1 MLIESTMGDSY
12 DINKEIEIKLDLG
25 SFTNYLKL
33 VGFLGQFDREESQLN
48 AFFDTEDHL
57 LANSGWALRMRT
69 DESDGYVTL
78 KSRTSE
84 HDEAAIRDELETVI
98 DRQEAHDVV
107 NLKRDIMELTAP
119 TIAYVRE
126 NFGTDIRLAKLV
138 HFENQRQHKS
148 FRFGDYTYDLEID
161 TTRFSDGT
169 VDYELEVELPDE
181 AQVVI
186 VNDRLRKLFGS
197 LDIPFVPQEKSKF
210 ARALARAEVF

>member
-1 MLIESTMGDSY
+1 MGESY

-33 VGFLGQFDREESQLN
+33 VGFLGQFDREECQLN
-48 AFFDTEDHL
+48 AFFDTEDRL
-57 LANSGWALRMRT
+57 LANDGWALRMRT
-69 DESDGYVTL
+69 DESAGYVTL
-78 KSRTSE
+78 KSQTSE
-84 HDEAAIRDELETVI
+84 HELAAVRDELETVV

-107 NLKRDIMELTAP
+107 NLKRDIMRINAP

-126 NFGTDIRLAKLV
+126 QYGKDLSLARLV
-138 HFENQRQHKS
+138 HFENHRQHKA

-169 VDYELEVELPDE
+169 VDYELEVELTDE

-186 VNDRLRKLFGS
+186 VNDRLRKLFAT